1 MEPAQSDLLDI
12 ITGAPHFG
20 TKRAIGFLA
29 IPSKTAEI
37 VTGEN
42 AMRKFFV
49 LILVLTGFLLAGG
62 ATAADESATK
72 EECVIK
78 CHEAAA
84 LINSKGLEEAIKQI
98 GNPKGPFVWKDSYVF
113 LMNMDGKMLAHP
125 FQPELTK
132 QPHVLLMTD
141 PTDKALFVHFVNL
154 ARTVGHGWI
163 EYMWPKPG
171 KSTPSKKLTY
181 IYRVPNQDVFVGAG
195 VYVGGMV
202 Y

>member
-1 MEPAQSDLLDI
+1 
-12 ITGAPHFG
+12 
-20 TKRAIGFLA
+20 
-29 IPSKTAEI
+29 
-37 VTGEN
+37 
-42 AMRKFFV
+42 
-49 LILVLTGFLLAGG
+49 
-62 ATAADESATK
+62 
-72 EECVIK
+72 
-78 CHEAAA
+78 
-84 LINSKGLEEAIKQI
+84 
-98 GNPKGPFVWKDSYVF
+98 VWKDSYVF

-125 FQPELTK
+125 FQPELTQ
-132 QPHVLLMTD
+132 QPHLLLMTD

-154 ARTVGHGWI
+154 ARTVGHGWV